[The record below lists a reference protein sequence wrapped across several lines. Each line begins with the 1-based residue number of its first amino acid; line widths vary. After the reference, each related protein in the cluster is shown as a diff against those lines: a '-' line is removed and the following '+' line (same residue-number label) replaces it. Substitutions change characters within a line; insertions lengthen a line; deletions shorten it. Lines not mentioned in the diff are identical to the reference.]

1 MVSPIN
7 TNPELLFFFVSL
19 VEDVVVD
26 LLVPVDDIAV
36 GMSPTDTLVIAPD
49 EDNIPPPP
57 STVEATAKLAL
68 GADGCG
74 IISSA
79 IGGGAGKLGGGSAP
93 GGKFAKLGGKPP
105 GGKGGATPG
114 GKGATPG
121 GGGGGGGIGAIICT
135 FDGSSVKQSSVM
147 A

>member
-36 GMSPTDTLVIAPD
+36 GTSPTDTLVIAPD

-93 GGKFAKLGGKPP
+93 GGKFAKLGGKPLYIYSM
-105 GGKGGATPG
+105 GTERKNNGFEK
-114 GKGATPG
+114 
-121 GGGGGGGIGAIICT
+121 CT
-135 FDGSSVKQSSVM
+135 RNCH
-147 A
+147 